1 MKMKPRLAHSAAGS
15 RRCRRVLIPTP
26 PAASFTASRAG
37 SADAPGLPRT
47 QRPRQPQGTVPHVG
61 SAEGSTSLPLAPRGP
76 REGAPW
82 LGPGCAC
89 AWGVLSKG
97 CLPGPA
103 RRSSVLSLS
112 SVSCASTV
120 TGLGWQVVGCGFI
133 IFGHLLLPPVAC
145 GGVWGSRRLPGWLGQ
160 GPGVGSRA
168 FEFFQHRPPVSP
180 GLASGP
186 FVMLVRNPSQL
197 SLDAGAGPWCSRAIS
212 QARDWA
218 EGPPFFPRP
227 SPKPD
232 LAEASLLPL
241 AWASRGGRG
250 RAGAWPGPSTLPGL

>member
-76 REGAPW
+76 GEGAPW

-103 RRSSVLSLS
+103 RRSSVLSSS

-133 IFGHLLLPPVAC
+133 IFGHLFATPS
-145 GGVWGSRRLPGWLGQ
+145 GVWRGLGEQETPRLA
-160 GPGVGSRA
+160 GPGTGCG
-168 FEFFQHRPPVSP
+168 EQ
-180 GLASGP
+180 GL
-186 FVMLVRNPSQL
+186 
-197 SLDAGAGPWCSRAIS
+197 
-212 QARDWA
+212 
-218 EGPPFFPRP
+218 
-227 SPKPD
+227 
-232 LAEASLLPL
+232 
-241 AWASRGGRG
+241 
-250 RAGAWPGPSTLPGL
+250 